1 MAYTRNESYYILDA
15 DREAC
20 LYPGLNEGVRIEE
33 IIADLETAGKAISRL
48 TRKNIATRFGSNPPG
63 RIERLAE

>member
-33 IIADLETAGKAISRL
+33 MIADLEAARQGDIPFDAED
-48 TRKNIATRFGSNPPG
+48 RKSVV
-63 RIERLAE
+63 

>member
-20 LYPGLNEGVRIEE
+20 HYPGLNEGVRIEE
-33 IIADLETAGKAISRL
+33 MIADLEAARQGDIPFDAEKY
-48 TRKNIATRFGSNPPG
+48 SNTI
-63 RIERLAE
+63 RE

>member
-33 IIADLETAGKAISRL
+33 MIADLEAARQGDIPFDAE
-48 TRKNIATRFGSNPPG
+48 NIATRFGSNPPG